1 VTIRIWD
8 YRREYEAEAD
18 DIRAGIEK
26 VLRSGCLILGESG
39 KAFEAAFAAY
49 CRRSHG
55 MGVNSGTD
63 ALFLALKALDIG
75 VGDEVITVAN
85 TAVPTVAAIVATGAT
100 PRFVDIDARTYLMD
114 VGQLAAAV
122 TPRTRCVLP
131 VHLYGQC
138 VDMMGVERVARQH
151 KLHVI
156 EDCAQSHGATQH
168 GRLAGAMS
176 DVAAFSFYP
185 TKILGAYG
193 DAGMV
198 VTDDDAIA
206 ARVRRLRIYGM
217 EERYY
222 AVEHGYNSRL
232 DEIQAEILL
241 RKLPRIAAYIS
252 RRQAVARRYDERLA
266 GASLALP
273 HTIPGNTHVYY
284 LYVVRHARRDEIIRR
299 LADRGIQATIS
310 YPWPVHTMSG
320 YAFLGGRPGDLPETE
335 HAGNEIFS
343 LPMYPTLTEAEQDRV
358 CDALIEICRDL

>member
-1 VTIRIWD
+1 MTIRVWD
-8 YRREYEAEAD
+8 YQREYEAEAD

-49 CRRSHG
+49 CKRRQG
-55 MGVNSGTD
+55 VGVNSGTD
-63 ALFLALKALDIG
+63 ALFLALKALAIG
-75 VGDEVITVAN
+75 PGDEVITVSN
-85 TAVPTVAAIVATGAT
+85 TAIPTVAAVVSTGAT
-100 PRFVDIDARTYLMD
+100 PKFVDIDPRTYLMD
-114 VGQLAAAV
+114 VGRLAAAI

-138 VDMMGVERVARQH
+138 VDMMGVERVARKHQ
-151 KLHVI
+151 LHVI
-156 EDCAQSHGATQH
+156 EDCAQSHGAMQQ

-198 VTDDDAIA
+198 ITDDDDIA
-206 ARVRRLRIYGM
+206 ARVRRLRVYGT

-222 AVEHGYNSRL
+222 AIEHGYNSRL

-252 RRQAVARRYDERLA
+252 RRQALARRYDERLA
-266 GASLALP
+266 LTSLALP
-273 HTIPGNTHVYY
+273 HTVPGNTHVHY
-284 LYVVRHARRDEIIRR
+284 LYVVRHPRRDEIVGR
-299 LADRGIQATIS
+299 LADRGIRVNIS
-310 YPWPVHTMSG
+310 YPWPVHTMAG
-320 YAFLGGRPGDLPETE
+320 YAFLGGRTGDLPETE
-335 HAGNEIFS
+335 AAASEIFS
-343 LPMYPTLTEAEQDRV
+343 LPMYPTLNDDEQDRV
-358 CDALIEICRDL
+358 CDALVEICGVL